1 MPLWLDS
8 TIKFLNENNGII
20 TALATA
26 LLAYI
31 TWRYVRLM
39 KTYVQL
45 TQENVQLTQE
55 MLENS
60 YKPEVIVR
68 LLPTGKAHVY
78 EDGAEKRKHRI
89 LILIAKNI
97 GPGVARNVKF
107 EGHRSFNPMP
117 DKTKE
122 PLLKRVYFLE
132 DGVDRLLPAEE
143 LRSDNNLPGF
153 PPSDLN
159 KFQVTITGTWEDS
172 KGKKHCEDF
181 HLNFADPNL
190 PSRM

>member
-1 MPLWLDS
+1 MTSLIEIINAS
-8 TIKFLNENNGII
+8 GVII
-20 TALATA
+20 TAIATGVLAI
-26 LLAYI
+26 I
-31 TWRYVRLM
+31 TWRYVRL
-39 KTYVQL
+39 TR
-45 TQENVQLTQE
+45 E

-68 LLPTGKAHVY
+68 LLRTRKAYIY
-78 EDGAEKRKHRI
+78 EDGAETRKCPI
-89 LILIAKNI
+89 LILIAKNV

-107 EGHRSFNPMP
+107 EGYRSFNPMP
-117 DKTKE
+117 DKIKE

-132 DGVDRLLPAEE
+132 DGIDRLLPGEE
-143 LRSDNNLPGF
+143 LKSKDNLLGF

-159 KFQVTITGTWEDS
+159 KFRVTITGTWEDS

-190 PSRM
+190 PSSV